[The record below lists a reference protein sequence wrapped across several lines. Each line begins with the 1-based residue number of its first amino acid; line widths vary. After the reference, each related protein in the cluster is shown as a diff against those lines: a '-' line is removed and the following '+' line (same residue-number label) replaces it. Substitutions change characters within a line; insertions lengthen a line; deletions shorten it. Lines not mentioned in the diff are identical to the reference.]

1 MTHKFKTCPWG
12 SLPDKSERAE
22 RETVANKPRY
32 VRYKLRERRIKEK
45 REEMRKRERNKPR
58 KGDDV
63 LTIRRLPN

>member
-45 REEMRKRERNKPR
+45 REERRKRERNKPR

>member
-12 SLPDKSERAE
+12 SLPDRSERAE

-32 VRYKLRERRIKEK
+32 VRYKLRERRIKE
-45 REEMRKRERNKPR
+45 REERRKRERNKPR

-63 LTIRRLPN
+63 ASLRRLPN